1 MRTRPSPASSQRQKP
16 YSPPPRASTGHEP
29 NPTLISPLSCS
40 SNPFHIEI
48 KKNLG
53 FPISIASPIP
63 TEARDEES
71 KDVHCWIVR
80 HPSPIGGRVPSLLRI
95 RCRAQPRILR
105 LVGQRRLRPSSLFAS
120 SEQLKSFLSP
130 LVRICVVISIFI
142 WVVLHDK
149 IHTDRISI

>member
-1 MRTRPSPASSQRQKP
+1 MDFNENSAQSRVVPKAKTLLSSTREHWPRAKP
-16 YSPPPRASTGHEP
+16 YSHF
-29 NPTLISPLSCS
+29 SPLLLLKSLS
-40 SNPFHIEI
+40 HRDK

-71 KDVHCWIVR
+71 KDVHCCIVR
-80 HPSPIGGRVPSLLRI
+80 HRSPIGGRVPSLLRI

-142 WVVLHDK
+142 
-149 IHTDRISI
+149 